1 MFNPMYENYGVA
13 GEIFIRYVISNL
25 PEVQRLLSSV
35 QRKLDKAA
43 GFTQRERYW
52 SATAACSITSGIITK
67 KLGLHD
73 IDVSAVYKW
82 AVATLSTMRIEVRA
96 DGATPLSRI
105 GMFLN
110 EKNNNMLIVNST
122 VDKRSGLIAAPIRE
136 PRGELMTRYEPD
148 TKMLYISTK
157 ALREWCSKNQISYKM
172 LCSDLE
178 KHGITKGVIKKSLSK
193 GSDITTP
200 SVFALVVDVT
210 TTTELDPEAGVV
222 VKNDNNG

>member
-1 MFNPMYENYGVA
+1 
-13 GEIFIRYVISNL
+13 
-25 PEVQRLLSSV
+25 
-35 QRKLDKAA
+35 
-43 GFTQRERYW
+43 
-52 SATAACSITSGIITK
+52 
-67 KLGLHD
+67 
-73 IDVSAVYKW
+73 
-82 AVATLSTMRIEVRA
+82 VRA